1 MNPRPW
7 KAAMGLATALVASAI
22 PLAPAAAAVKAPQH
36 AMQQKRIVLNGK
48 TVSQPVGFADHGT
61 AYFPGWYLMRALD
74 SLHVTSSWDGH
85 NWRITVPSGM
95 KVDLS
100 KIDVGTGNVSIYVN
114 GTLVKR
120 VYDIVDIDPA
130 SHQPTMYIPVWY
142 VMRVFDRL
150 GIQSSWNGQTWTMTT
165 PSTGPG
171 GGSSGGTG
179 SSGTGSGGSGSG
191 GTAPASPPDTTPQ
204 ASDIPGTVS
213 KGALVADLVSAL
225 GLPVSAPATSPYDD
239 VPASDPRWPAIAT
252 AVSRGLISP
261 FSSTHFGTGDV
272 VTLDTAE
279 RMVWN
284 QLGITNARY
293 QPGGS
298 LDAWAQFVGLT
309 DGIAGGQYLTQADEA
324 RFVQNLRNLRAGGT
338 VSGGVLQVR
347 YTPQDEWAWTFA
359 GDQTADGTPY
369 YPTDAAVQE
378 AITKTYRFFNG
389 VTARLQG
396 GDLVVQLPVDPDG
409 RWFAY
414 ASTAG
419 DLQYSLDG
427 GSTWTTAA
435 AFDDRELTWRP
446 AQVWVKAP
454 ASAPLQVTFNNMV
467 PAAKGSVVLGWVS
480 ISVNPSTGNPQAQ
493 RVYLQ

>member
-1 MNPRPW
+1 MKLHPW
-7 KAAMGLATALVASAI
+7 KAAMGLAAALVASAI
-22 PLAPAAAAVKAPQH
+22 PLVPAAAAVQAPQH

-48 TVSQPVGFADHGT
+48 TISQPMGFADHGT

-74 SLHVTSSWDGH
+74 SLHVTSTWDGR

-100 KIDVGTGNVSIYVN
+100 NIDVGTGNVSIYLN

-120 VYDIVDIDPA
+120 VYDIVDVDPA
-130 SHQPTMYIPVWY
+130 SHQPTMFIPVWY

-165 PSTGPG
+165 TSA
-171 GGSSGGTG
+171 
-179 SSGTGSGGSGSG
+179 GSGSGSGSG
-191 GTAPASPPDTTPQ
+191 GTTPPSPPDTTPQ

-225 GLPVSAPATSPYDD
+225 GLSVSAPATSPYDD
-239 VPASDPRWPAIAT
+239 VPASDPRWPAIST
-252 AVSRGLISP
+252 AVSRRLISP
-261 FSSTHFGTGDV
+261 FSASHFGAGDV
-272 VTLDTAE
+272 VTLQTAE
-279 RMVWN
+279 QMVWN

-309 DGIAGGQYLTQADEA
+309 DGTVGGQYLTQADEA
-324 RFVQNLRNLRAGGT
+324 RFVQNLRNLRAGGI

-347 YTPQDEWAWTFA
+347 YTPQDEWVWTFA
-359 GDQTADGTPY
+359 GDQAPDGTPY
-369 YPTDAAVQE
+369 YPTDAAIQE

-396 GDLVVQLPVDPDG
+396 GDLIVQLPVDPDG

-427 GSTWTTAA
+427 GSTWTAAA
-435 AFDDRELTWRP
+435 AFDGRELTSRP

-454 ASAPLQVTFNNMV
+454 AGAPLQITFNNMV

-480 ISVNPSTGNPQAQ
+480 ISVNPSTSNPQAQ